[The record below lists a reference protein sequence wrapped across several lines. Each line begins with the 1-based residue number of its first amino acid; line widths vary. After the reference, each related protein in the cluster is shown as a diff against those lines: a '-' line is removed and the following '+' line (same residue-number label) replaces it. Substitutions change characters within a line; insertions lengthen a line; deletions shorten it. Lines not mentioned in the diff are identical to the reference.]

1 MERRNFGIADDVYA
15 AGLLLAY
22 MAFMPFC
29 QPGSI
34 DAPSLQRC
42 ADICLAHCS
51 ACALWN
57 AWECSAAQWKSCQI
71 VQLFQQGSGPRRGFQ
86 R

>member
-29 QPGSI
+29 APGSI

-42 ADICLAHCS
+42 ASPPHT
-51 ACALWN
+51 
-57 AWECSAAQWKSCQI
+57 
-71 VQLFQQGSGPRRGFQ
+71 Q
-86 R
+86 RFLV

>member
-22 MAFMPFC
+22 MTFVPFC
-29 QPGSI
+29 ELGSI

-42 ADICLAHCS
+42 A
-51 ACALWN
+51 ALM
-57 AWECSAAQWKSCQI
+57 
-71 VQLFQQGSGPRRGFQ
+71 
-86 R
+86 